1 MDSAPRPSQVNY
13 RLNVN
18 QPLFG
23 MMSNDCYTQDRDRI
37 VHCNMARTYF
47 EGQALRAGSRR
58 SRRTNQVARFAPPL
72 ARAVSFIGM
81 TRPDRP
87 LLAAFSKW
95 IA

>member
-1 MDSAPRPSQVNY
+1 VLRRPSQVNY

-23 MMSNDCYTQDRDRI
+23 MMSNDCYTQDRDCV

-47 EGQALRAGSRR
+47 VGQALRAGSRR
-58 SRRTNQVARFAPPL
+58 SRRTNQVAHFAHPL